1 MTSQLACSKSKSIPT
16 TALNR
21 ESNQTGWKKQTWSE
35 KQTWSDF
42 KPHMVWICV

>member
-21 ESNQTGWKKQTWSE
+21 ESNQTGWKKQTWS
-35 KQTWSDF
+35 DF